1 MFTLILVTQIHSSS
15 TEYVKKVL
23 SEYSEWMNLALLM
36 GKGRER
42 LCLAQVIQVVS
53 GVLTGF

>member
-1 MFTLILVTQIHSSS
+1 M
-15 TEYVKKVL
+15 
-23 SEYSEWMNLALLM
+23 YSEWMNLALLM